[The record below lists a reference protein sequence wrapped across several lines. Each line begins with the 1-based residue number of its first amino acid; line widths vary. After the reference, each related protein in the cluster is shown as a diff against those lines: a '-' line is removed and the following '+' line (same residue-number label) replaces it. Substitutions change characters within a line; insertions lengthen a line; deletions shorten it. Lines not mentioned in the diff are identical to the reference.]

1 MEEKRISYKIS
12 HKVSFNRHSI
22 QSHEIWKIF
31 EKKNV
36 LVTDISLGHI
46 VNSKGNRIDCLC
58 KRKVFK

>member
-31 EKKNV
+31 EKKIYV
-36 LVTDISLGHI
+36 LVTEISFRPYCEFEG
-46 VNSKGNRIDCLC
+46 K
-58 KRKVFK
+58 